1 MMELQST
8 PLINTGV
15 GMGREAST
23 APATN
28 DNTFQVLEGWFFNPL
43 TLCHCCY
50 LPFLHMPAV

>member
-28 DNTFQVLEGWFFNPL
+28 DNTSTKAHILQEEN
-43 TLCHCCY
+43 
-50 LPFLHMPAV
+50 PFLR